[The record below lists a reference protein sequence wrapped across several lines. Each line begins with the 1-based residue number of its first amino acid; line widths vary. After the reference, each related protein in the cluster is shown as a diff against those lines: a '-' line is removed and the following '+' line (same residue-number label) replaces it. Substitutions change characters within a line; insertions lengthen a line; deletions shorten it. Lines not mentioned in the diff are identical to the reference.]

1 MENTKKGKLAKIL
14 GNLDVSIACVM
25 LAGLIVLT
33 FAGVLK
39 RYIFRDPIAWMEE
52 LQPLLFLWVVFLAA
66 GAAFRTGGHVAIEI
80 VVDALPKKVGKVIER
95 IDVVIELL
103 ILAYLT
109 WQSCVFYAQCVTTS
123 KVTLFLQIPYSL
135 AYVILP
141 VGCVLMIISVICK
154 EISDIRAERANN
166 EKEGIEE

>member
-1 MENTKKGKLAKIL
+1 MEKTKKGKLSQIM
-14 GNLDVSIACVM
+14 GNLDVSAACV
-25 LAGLIVLT
+25 LLTGLVVLT

-52 LQPLLFLWVVFLAA
+52 IQPLLFLWMVFLAA

-80 VVDALPKKVGKVIER
+80 VVDALPKKVSSVIER
-95 IDVVIELL
+95 INVLVELL

-109 WQSCVFYAQCVTTS
+109 WQSCVFYGQCVATN

-135 AYVILP
+135 AYVVLP
-141 VGCVLMIISVICK
+141 IGCVLMIVSVIYR
-154 EISDIRAERANN
+154 EVSDIRAARATK